1 MDLRLLRFFVAVYE
15 EQNITAAANRCY
27 VSQPSISNAIRQLE
41 DELAVTLFERHK
53 KGVTL
58 TEESHHLYPKAVHL
72 LNEINALPSLF
83 SQRRQATPI
92 RIANFPDLSQ
102 SELANVLAHLS
113 KHCPELR
120 LELVDVGD
128 PSIDATLT
136 LDILKAED
144 EIFLPL
150 WEEDYVLCMPKS
162 HPLAQRDEI
171 KPSELHQF
179 DFIECPPCEA
189 HQQTISLLACDGL
202 SLNLVARAEHKMQ
215 VMHLVQAGVGI
226 SFLPT
231 GVLEQSKQ
239 LVSIPLVG
247 PRMFRR
253 LGLTYAASK
262 ANNPELSAVIRVL
275 RDYGEQA

>member
-27 VSQPSISNAIRQLE
+27 VSQPSISNAVKQLE
-41 DELAVTLFERHK
+41 EELGVTLFERHK

-58 TEESHHLYPKAVHL
+58 TEESHHLYPKAVQL
-72 LNEINALPSLF
+72 MNEIHALPDLF
-83 SQRRQATPI
+83 TQRKQTTPI
-92 RIANFPDLSQ
+92 KIANFPDLSQ
-102 SELANVLAHLS
+102 TELARVMAKLS
-113 KHCPELR
+113 ENCPELR
-120 LELVDVGD
+120 LELVDAND
-128 PSIDATLT
+128 PYADCAIT

-150 WEEDYVLCMPKS
+150 WEEDYVLCMLPD
-162 HPLAQRDEI
+162 HPLAQLDEV
-171 KPSELHQF
+171 KPSDLHQY

-202 SLNLVARAEHKMQ
+202 SLNLLARAEHKMQ
-215 VMHLVQAGVGI
+215 VMHLVQAGIGI

-239 LVSIPLVG
+239 LITVPLVG

-262 ANNPELSAVIRVL
+262 ANSQALNAVIRAL
-275 RDYGEQA
+275 R

>member
-27 VSQPSISNAIRQLE
+27 VSQPSISNAIKQLE
-41 DELAVTLFERHK
+41 EELGVTLFERHK

-58 TEESHHLYPKAVHL
+58 TEESHHLYPKAVQL
-72 LNEINALPSLF
+72 MNEIHALPDLF
-83 SQRRQATPI
+83 TQRRQTTPI
-92 RIANFPDLSQ
+92 KIANFPDLSQ
-102 SELANVLAHLS
+102 TELARVMARLS
-113 KHCPELR
+113 ENCPELR
-120 LELVDVGD
+120 LELVDAND
-128 PSIDATLT
+128 PHADCAIT

-150 WEEDYVLCMPKS
+150 WEEDYVLCMLPD
-162 HPLAQRDEI
+162 HPLAQLTEVKPRD
-171 KPSELHQF
+171 LHQY

-202 SLNLVARAEHKMQ
+202 SLNLLARAEHKMQ
-215 VMHLVQAGVGI
+215 VMHLVQAGIGI

-239 LVSIPLVG
+239 LITVPLVG

-262 ANNPELSAVIRVL
+262 ANSQALNSVIRAL
-275 RDYGEQA
+275 R